1 MLGNGGTRTAGTD
14 EFVIFI
20 GKGSELKGTVR
31 FDGSGRIDG
40 TVDGKVSVKGT
51 LTIGEGAQ
59 ISNEVEGDL
68 VIIGGNVKG
77 KVTARQKV
85 QILRTAVVDADIFTP
100 SLVIEEGGR
109 FNGNCAMGGTKISS
123 PPQAVADDKGQAAK
137 LRSI

>member
-1 MLGNGGTRTAGTD
+1 MLGNGGTRTAGPD

-31 FDGSGRIDG
+31 YDGSGRIDG
-40 TVDGKVSVKGT
+40 TVEGKVSIKGT
-51 LTIGEGAQ
+51 LTVGEGAL
-59 ISNEVEGDL
+59 IANEVEGDI

-77 KVTARQKV
+77 KVTARQRV
-85 QILRTAVVDADIFTP
+85 QILRTAVVEADIHTP

-109 FNGNCAMGGTKISS
+109 FNGNCVMGGAKAAPATH
-123 PPQAVADDKGQAAK
+123 AEAEDKSQTAK

>member
-1 MLGNGGTRTAGTD
+1 MLGNGGTRTAGSD

-31 FDGSGRIDG
+31 YDGSGRIDG

-51 LTIGEGAQ
+51 LTVGEGAQ
-59 ISNEVEGDL
+59 ISNEVEGDV

-77 KVTARQKV
+77 KVTARQRV
-85 QILRTAVVDADIFTP
+85 QILRTAVVDADIHTP
-100 SLVIEEGGR
+100 TLIIEEGGR
-109 FNGNCAMGGTKISS
+109 FNGNCAMGGAKAA
-123 PPQAVADDKGQAAK
+123 PAARAEAEEKGLAAK